1 VEGLVAVFEASQE
14 AMGGRAGLNLPALN
28 VKVSE
33 MLDALEAVAGKAT
46 RALVK
51 AQPDPTIE
59 RIVAG
64 WSKGAVAARAER
76 LGLKPEAQFA
86 EIIVQY
92 IADHPHAVTESARAA
107 AAAYQK
113 ARAR

>member
-1 VEGLVAVFEASQE
+1 
-14 AMGGRAGLNLPALN
+14 
-28 VKVSE
+28 

-51 AQPDPTIE
+51 LEPDETIQ

-64 WSKGAVAARAER
+64 WSKGAVAARAEK

-86 EIIVQY
+86 DIILQY
-92 IADHPHAVTESARAA
+92 IADHPQAVSEPARAA
-107 AAAYQK
+107 AAAYE
-113 ARAR
+113 RRRSR